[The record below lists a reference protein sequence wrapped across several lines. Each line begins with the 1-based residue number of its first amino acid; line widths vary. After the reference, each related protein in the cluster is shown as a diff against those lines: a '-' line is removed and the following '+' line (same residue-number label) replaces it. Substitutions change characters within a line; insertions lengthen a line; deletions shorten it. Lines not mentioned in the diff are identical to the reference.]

1 MKNTRNSGRLKNFS
15 VENDSFG
22 QDSFTRL
29 KTANQLVGLPRR
41 DPLKQKIIPKL
52 QGVLGGENAKDTLTT
67 LNHTINQMGMTNKLP
82 KIKDVR
88 FSQHGKR
95 RATSIPPKTAAAT
108 IGANM
113 STPNNARLQ
122 SLVNNNAFLG
132 RGTFTSRV
140 NSTQASPR

>member
-1 MKNTRNSGRLKNFS
+1 M
-15 VENDSFG
+15 
-22 QDSFTRL
+22 
-29 KTANQLVGLPRR
+29 
-41 DPLKQKIIPKL
+41 
-52 QGVLGGENAKDTLTT
+52 GGETAKDTLAN

-88 FSQHGKR
+88 FSQHGR
-95 RATSIPPKTAAAT
+95 RATSIPPKTAAANM
-108 IGANM
+108 GATM

-140 NSTQASPR
+140 NST